1 VLNTAHLSPKIYFID
16 PQQQQQQQVSS
27 TGNKVQKTFEA

>member
-16 PQQQQQQQVSS
+16 PQQQQQVSS